1 MEFDN
6 GSAVG
11 AAAERLMES
20 PSTRIKGNAM
30 RTRLGKWLFAV
41 GFVTSVTSSCLQA
54 ANLFRLEEGS
64 PALQSAGPLAF
75 GPQGVLFVG
84 DTKGATV
91 YAIGTGD
98 VEGDPNAVQ
107 VNLENLDAALATA
120 LNAAPG
126 QVKVND
132 LAVNPLSG
140 SVYLS
145 VAVGAEAKPG
155 IVRVSAEGKVSP
167 VSLEQVLFAK
177 SVLPNPPE
185 DKVTG
190 NGGRQRNLRDESIT
204 DLAFVDG
211 NVLVSGMSSNAS
223 PSAVRT
229 IPFPFS
235 DDQKTASLEIYH
247 AAHGRSEDNAAI
259 RTFVPF
265 VIDGQPNVLAGFTC
279 TPLVRFPVSELQSD
293 GSVKGTTVAE
303 LGNRNRPLDMIA
315 YEQEGQNYLL
325 MSNSARG
332 VMKIDTRD
340 IEKNEGLSE
349 PVQGGGTAGQ
359 KYETISDLQDVVQ
372 MDRLGKTN
380 LVVLTQKE
388 GGPMHLVTR
397 SLP

>member
-1 MEFDN
+1 
-6 GSAVG
+6 
-11 AAAERLMES
+11 
-20 PSTRIKGNAM
+20 M
-30 RTRLGKWLFAV
+30 RTQWAKWMLAV
-41 GFVTSVTSSCLQA
+41 GFVTCVTSSWLQA
-54 ANLFRLEEGS
+54 ANLFRLEEGT

-75 GPQGVLFVG
+75 GPQGVLFIG

-91 YAIGTGD
+91 FAIGTGD
-98 VEGDPNAVQ
+98 VEGNPNQ
-107 VNLENLDAALATA
+107 VNVSLDNLDAALATA

-132 LAVNPLSG
+132 LAVNPLTG
-140 SVYLS
+140 SIYLS
-145 VAVGAEAKPG
+145 VAIGEDSKPG
-155 IVRVSAEGKVSP
+155 IVRITSDAKVSP

-177 SVLPNPPE
+177 SMLPNPPE

-235 DDQKTASLEIYH
+235 DDQKTSSLEIYH

-279 TPLVRFPVSELQSD
+279 TPLVRFPVSDLQSD
-293 GSVKGTTVAE
+293 GSVKGTTIAE

-315 YEQEGQNYLL
+315 YEQQGKTFLL

-332 VMKIDTRD
+332 VMKIDTRE
-340 IEKNEGLSE
+340 IEKNEGLTE
-349 PVQGGGTAGQ
+349 PVRGGGTAGQ
-359 KYETISDLQDVVQ
+359 PYETVSDLQDVVQ
-372 MDRLGKTN
+372 MDRLGADN

-388 GGPMHLVTR
+388 NGPMHLVTR
-397 SLP
+397 PLP